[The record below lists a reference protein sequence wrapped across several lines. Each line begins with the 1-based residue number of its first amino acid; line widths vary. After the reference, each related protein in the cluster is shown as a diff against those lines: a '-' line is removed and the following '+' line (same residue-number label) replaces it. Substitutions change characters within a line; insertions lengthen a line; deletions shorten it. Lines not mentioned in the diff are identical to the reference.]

1 MSALCIQIPNQS
13 YMLKNLFFLLASL
26 FFFPYLTFSQPCTP
40 QGDQSTYGTNDTWI
54 GYVYDNLDF
63 TNYKGYITQGS
74 PGNLNFDQAFGG
86 ATVNFSTNDC
96 SIFTD
101 GFSIRYKLVKTFAP
115 GDYDFTIAG
124 DDAYRLSLDGGVTW
138 IINNWSYL
146 GYNVNTVTLSL
157 GGTYNM
163 VLEYYENVHNNRIA
177 FNVSSACLGSENTS
191 IYGVDNVWR
200 GYVYNGMGFE
210 YFKGIKNEGS
220 AASADFDQDFG
231 GNYARFNTSTCQLLS
246 EHFSIRYRLTK
257 TFTSNNYSFIVS
269 SEDGYRLSLDGG
281 NTWLIDNWS
290 NNTFS
295 ATDTMIN
302 LDGTYNMVLEYHENT
317 GANRIGFSVGAAI
330 TLPLEF
336 ISFTGRVTNGGIQLQ
351 WQVSGAEEN
360 EHFEI
365 ERSKDGM
372 TYQRVGVVQ
381 STPGNNNRYLFTD
394 ETQPQGELHYRIK
407 AIDAAGRV
415 RYSRPITLLQAGK
428 GIRIYPTYVNNGA
441 IYISNDKSLSS
452 PTVLITDMAGRPVNR
467 YQLSNLAAGQTTSLY
482 IPEQKLLK
490 GIYLVQLID
499 AGQLMKTERI
509 IIQ

>member
-1 MSALCIQIPNQS
+1 
-13 YMLKNLFFLLASL
+13 MLKNYLACVLSL
-26 FFFPYLTFSQPCTP
+26 FTFIPSDIFSQSCTP
-40 QGDQSTYGTNDTWI
+40 QGDPAVYGTNDVWI
-54 GYVYDNLDF
+54 GYVYDNSDL
-63 TNYKGYITQGS
+63 TNYKGYVTEGS
-74 PGNLNFDQAFGG
+74 AGNPNFDQNFIGAYTNYPTNGCEIYTEAFS
-86 ATVNFSTNDC
+86 V
-96 SIFTD
+96 
-101 GFSIRYKLVKTFAP
+101 RYRLTKTFAP
-115 GDYDFTIAG
+115 GNYDFTIAA
-124 DDAYRLSLDGGVTW
+124 DDGYRFSLDGGITW
-138 IINNWSYL
+138 LINNWSFL
-146 GYNVNTVTLSL
+146 GFNRNTVTVTLS
-157 GGTYNM
+157 GGNYNM
-163 VLEYYENVHNNRIA
+163 VLEYFDYAHNNRISFA
-177 FNVSSACLGSENTS
+177 VSTACVGVENTN
-191 IYGVDNVWR
+191 IYGTANTWR
-200 GYVYNGMGFE
+200 GYVYNGANFE
-210 YFKGIKNEGS
+210 YYKGLKNEGTP
-220 AASADFDQDFG
+220 ASAEFDQSFG
-231 GNYARFNTSTCQLLS
+231 GSYARFLTSTCALLA
-246 EHFSIRYRLTK
+246 EHFSVRYRLTK
-257 TFTSNNYSFIVS
+257 TFAANEYSFIVS

-295 ATDTMIN
+295 STNTMVN
-302 LDGTYNMVLEYHENT
+302 LDGTYDMVLEYHENT
-317 GANRIGFSVGAAI
+317 GANRIAFSVGAAI
-330 TLPLEF
+330 VLPLEF

-372 TYQRVGVVQ
+372 AYQRVGVVQ
-381 STPGNNNRYLFTD
+381 SNPGNNNRYLFTD

-415 RYSRPITLLQAGK
+415 QYSRPITLLQAGK

-482 IPEQKLLK
+482 IPKQKLLK